1 MSAEKSLLPKKRSRT
16 PSRTRQ
22 GLKNVGRCTPDFID
36 AAISLCSKFATDR
49 AICRALNVL
58 PTLWCEWKDRAYAGQ
73 EPWKSMF
80 EKIEQARCLK
90 SFELASSIAQDP
102 DWRAKAW
109 LLERLDPAF
118 NLRHRHEHSGT
129 DRTHLPSL
137 ASVPV
142 VNIIIEREIVDSPWI
157 PQD

>member
-1 MSAEKSLLPKKRSRT
+1 MSADKKRSR
-16 PSRTRQ
+16 PLSRTRQ

-73 EPWKSMF
+73 EPWKGMF

-90 SFELASSIAQDP
+90 SFELASSIAADP
-102 DWRAKAW
+102 NWRAKVW
-109 LLERLDPAF
+109 ILERICPAF
-118 NLRHRHEHSGT
+118 RLPPRHAHSGP
-129 DRTHLPSL
+129 DGRPLRFP

-142 VNIIIEREIVDSPWI
+142 VNIIMEGEVADKPHSPLGLTE
-157 PQD
+157 